1 MPLLRCSELRID
13 APKRGILH
21 LARYDW
27 ELLMAELYG
36 LTDRFVAGAKS
47 TNGAVQSDF
56 FEPKPKWRGLAIR
69 VSRTGLK
76 TWCFFFSWQGK
87 RVRMSLGNYPAVTVA
102 EAHSRAI
109 EARSYLEASPQADP
123 RVAMKKKNENAV
135 TVAALAEIYLLMR
148 ARPKLRSA
156 NKIEWTLR
164 KHVLPVI
171 GQVALADLHKRDVNR
186 VIDPIVASGK
196 KIAAARTFQIMRAIF
211 SWAVGRGDLDQN
223 PMEKMPKPED
233 NNPRERTLSETE
245 IKTFWGGI
253 SDACEIKAV
262 ARILKLCLVTAQRV
276 GEVAGM
282 ARAELDL
289 EAGTWKIPEARS
301 KNKHAH
307 EVPLS
312 RLAIELIRE
321 ALADA
326 GESDFVF
333 PGLRGIRIS
342 MSTVSGGV
350 VDARDKIGLPHWT
363 SHDLRRTAANSMQE
377 LGVLDSII
385 GHILNHRSVTRATVT
400 QKHYTPRIPQREM
413 RQALELWA
421 DRLVGIID
429 GKPAAEIVSLQGK
442 AS

>member
-1 MPLLRCSELRID
+1 
-13 APKRGILH
+13 
-21 LARYDW
+21 
-27 ELLMAELYG
+27 MAELYG
-36 LTDRFVAGAKS
+36 LTDRFVAGVKS
-47 TNGAVQSDF
+47 TNGAAQSDF

-76 TWCFFFSWQGK
+76 TWCFFYTWEGK
-87 RVRMSLGNYPAVTVA
+87 RVRMSLGGYPAVTVA
-102 EAHSRAI
+102 EAHTRAI
-109 EARSYLEASPQADP
+109 EARSYLETTPQVDP
-123 RVAMKKKNENAV
+123 RVAMTKKSANAV
-135 TVAALAEIYLLMR
+135 TVAALAEIYLTMR

-171 GQVALADLHKRDVNR
+171 GHVALAELHKRDVNR
-186 VIDPIVASGK
+186 VIDPIEASGK
-196 KIAAARTFQIMRAIF
+196 KIAAARTFQIMRAMF
-211 SWAVGRGDLDQN
+211 SWAVGRGDLDRN
-223 PMEKMPKPED
+223 PMEKMTKPED
-233 NNPRERTLSETE
+233 NDPRDRTLTEAE
-245 IKTFWGGI
+245 IKVFWAAI
-253 SDACEIKAV
+253 PDACEIKSV

-289 EAGTWKIPEARS
+289 EAHTWKIPEARS

-312 RLAIELIRE
+312 PLAIDLIRE

-326 GESDFVF
+326 GDSDFVF

-342 MSTVSGGV
+342 MSCVSGGV
-350 VDARDKIGLPHWT
+350 IDARAKIGLPHWT

-385 GHILNHRSVTRATVT
+385 GHVLNHRSVTRATVT

-413 RQALELWA
+413 REALELWA
-421 DRLVGIID
+421 NRLTGIISD
-429 GKPAAEIVSLQGK
+429 RPIAEIVPLQSK